1 MHSTHHE
8 LITIGSLSM
17 QFLVDGR
24 DTAGHMA
31 MAEMVVGPH
40 ANVPPPHRHVDV
52 DETIRVLE
60 GSLTYR
66 VDDCVRV
73 LGVGDHS
80 FSPRGS
86 IHHFSNPGDVP
97 ARVLI
102 VFSPANIGPDYFRE
116 VAAVV
121 GAGGPPDMEK
131 VKSVMKR
138 HGIEL
143 AS

>member
-1 MHSTHHE
+1 
-8 LITIGSLSM
+8 
-17 QFLVDGR
+17 
-24 DTAGHMA
+24 
-31 MAEMVVGPH
+31 
-40 ANVPPPHRHVDV
+40 
-52 DETIRVLE
+52 
-60 GSLTYR
+60 
-66 VDDCVRV
+66 
-73 LGVGDHS
+73 VGDHS

-86 IHHFSNPGDVP
+86 IHHFSNPGDVS

-121 GAGGPPDMEK
+121 SAGGPPDMEK
-131 VKSVMKR
+131 MKSVMQR